1 MLLWH
6 APCNLLRVR
15 NTRNLTERMEAH
27 VAEETAAPEPVAEKP
42 AKQSN
47 KGLIIVIAAVSLI
60 SSAGG
65 ASLTAYLVGRA
76 IAKLP
81 AAVAHAEASP
91 ESEEARKEAEL
102 AEAIEH
108 GGVVPLDPFVVNLAD
123 QDSARYLRIKVT
135 LMVDDKHKV
144 KEVVE
149 NMALTGKV
157 KDVILQTLSRKT
169 SHDLI
174 NEEGKNKLRAEIQDG
189 ISRYFK
195 EPKLTDVMFTEFVI
209 QL

>member
-1 MLLWH
+1 
-6 APCNLLRVR
+6 
-15 NTRNLTERMEAH
+15 MEAH

-47 KGLIIVIAAVSLI
+47 MGLILVVVLASLI

-65 ASLTAYLVGRA
+65 AGLTAYLVGKA

-81 AAVAHAEASP
+81 TSAVEAAATNP
-91 ESEEARKEAEL
+91 EEEAAKKKEEAL

-108 GGVVPLDPFVVNLAD
+108 GAVVPLEPFVVNLAD
-123 QDSARYLRIKVT
+123 QDSARYLRIKVS
-135 LMVDDKHKV
+135 LMVDDKAKI
-144 KEVVE
+144 KEILE
-149 NMALTGKV
+149 NQALTQKV
-157 KDVILQTLSRKT
+157 RDVILETLTRKT

-174 NEEGKNKLRAEIQDG
+174 NEEGKKKLRAEIQEG
-189 ISRYFK
+189 VGHYFK

-209 QL
+209 QV

>member
-1 MLLWH
+1 
-6 APCNLLRVR
+6 
-15 NTRNLTERMEAH
+15 MEAH

-47 KGLIIVIAAVSLI
+47 KGLIIMIAVVSLI

-65 ASLTAYLVGRA
+65 AGLTAYLVGKA

-81 AAVAHAEASP
+81 VAAAAGEEHA
-91 ESEEARKEAEL
+91 ESEEDKKEAEL

-108 GGVVPLDPFVVNLAD
+108 GGVVPLEPFVVNLAD
-123 QDSARYLRIKVT
+123 EGVARYLRIKVT
-135 LMVDDKHKV
+135 LMVDDKDKA
-144 KEVVE
+144 KEVIE
-149 NMALTGKV
+149 NLALTGKV

-169 SHDLI
+169 STDLI
-174 NEEGKNKLRAEIQDG
+174 NEEGKNKLRHEIHEG
-189 ISRYFK
+189 IGRYFK

>member
-1 MLLWH
+1 M
-6 APCNLLRVR
+6 
-15 NTRNLTERMEAH
+15 
-27 VAEETAAPEPVAEKP
+27 AEETTAPEPVVAEKP

-47 KGLIIVIAAVSLI
+47 KGLIITIALVSLI

-65 ASLTAYLVGRA
+65 AGLTSYLVGKA

-81 AAVAHAEASP
+81 VAGAVAEGGH

-102 AEAIEH
+102 VEAIEH

-123 QDSARYLRIKVT
+123 EGVARYLRIKVT
-135 LMVDDKHKV
+135 LMVDDKNKV
-144 KEVVE
+144 KEVIE
-149 NMALTGKV
+149 NLALTGKV

-169 SHDLI
+169 SQDLI
-174 NEEGKNKLRAEIQDG
+174 NEEGKNKLRAEIQEG
-189 ISRYFK
+189 IGRYFK

>member
-1 MLLWH
+1 
-6 APCNLLRVR
+6 
-15 NTRNLTERMEAH
+15 

-174 NEEGKNKLRAEIQDG
+174 NEEGKNKLRAEIQEHG
-189 ISRYFK
+189 IDDVSHPSVESPAGSKGVAQSPSALRPRIQRVSGSRM
-195 EPKLTDVMFTEFVI
+195 LR
-209 QL
+209 

>member
-1 MLLWH
+1 
-6 APCNLLRVR
+6 
-15 NTRNLTERMEAH
+15 MEAH

-47 KGLIIVIAAVSLI
+47 MGLIMVVVLVSII

-65 ASLTAYLVGRA
+65 AVLSSYLIGKA

-81 AAVAHAEASP
+81 AAGAAAVVENPEAKR
-91 ESEEARKEAEL
+91 EEEL

-108 GGVVPLDPFVVNLAD
+108 GAVVPLDPFVVNLAD
-123 QDSARYLRIKVT
+123 QDSARYLRIKVS
-135 LMVDDKHKV
+135 LMVDDKAKV

-149 NMALTGKV
+149 NQALTLKV
-157 KDVILQTLSRKT
+157 RDIILQTLTKKT
-169 SHDLI
+169 SADLI
-174 NEEGKNKLRAEIQDG
+174 NEEGKNKLRAEIREQVG
-189 ISRYFK
+189 HYFK
-195 EPKLTDVMFTEFVI
+195 EPKLSDVMFTEFVI